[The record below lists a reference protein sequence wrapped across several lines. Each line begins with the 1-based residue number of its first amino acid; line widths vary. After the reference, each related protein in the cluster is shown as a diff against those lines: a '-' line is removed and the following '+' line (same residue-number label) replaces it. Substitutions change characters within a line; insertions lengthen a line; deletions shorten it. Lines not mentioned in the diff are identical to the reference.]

1 VRRSVRRCRVSSA
14 TARAAATRA
23 GTAISP
29 TYDRV
34 RRDRLDQSGT
44 VTLRVAGKLRH
55 IPTGRTHARTPVIL
69 LVQDLEVRVVNAATG
84 ELLRELTI
92 DLTRD
97 YQPLG
102 RPPGPAPT
110 SNKGEPPS

>member
-1 VRRSVRRCRVSSA
+1 M
-14 TARAAATRA
+14 
-23 GTAISP
+23 
-29 TYDRV
+29 
-34 RRDRLDQSGT
+34 
-44 VTLRVAGKLRH
+44 RH

-97 YQPLG
+97 YQPLR
-102 RPPGPAPT
+102 RPPGPQPHKT
-110 SNKGEPPS
+110 KGEPPS